1 MQTTPQNFFVIQLM
15 VFVLQLASKTSRNII
30 AINLQTF
37 IHFIFK
43 VDLRLTSYAR
53 FSNSFNS
60 WIEYLLFDDNLD
72 FRFINMFYYQTFHT
86 AAYWPIKAYKHFII
100 DQWKFLCGKSNV
112 IAIKVCRNRNNGEGE
127 KHSLQLVMFNILHV
141 YETTKMEET
150 KFHQPLLATDYYK
163 KNNDNNEVWQ
173 SSF

>member
-1 MQTTPQNFFVIQLM
+1 MRYVGKIRLWLKMIANNSAKFLCYSIM

-53 FSNSFNS
+53 
-60 WIEYLLFDDNLD
+60 FDDNLD

-127 KHSLQLVMFNILHV
+127 KLSLQLAMFNILHV